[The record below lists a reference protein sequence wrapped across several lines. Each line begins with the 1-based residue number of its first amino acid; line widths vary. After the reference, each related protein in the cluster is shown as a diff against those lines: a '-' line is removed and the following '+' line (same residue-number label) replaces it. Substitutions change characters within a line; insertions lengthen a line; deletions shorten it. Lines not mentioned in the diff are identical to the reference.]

1 MKRSRFSTRDRHSK
15 EAAELQRLATSLS
28 DSGGKL
34 EDAFLEAQLVERLDS
49 LLSHGGE
56 DDINTALNQMFDA
69 NPQAH
74 DELADMVESRA
85 ESHTLEFN
93 GQAYEIMLF
102 SAPIHAWSRFS
113 IPTCNLP
120 ANIVKQLGVQ
130 LGAHVFSRDARIA
143 LCDFLFSPDQ
153 LPRSFCDT
161 HALTRSLGDAAIAGN
176 TLAIDP
182 KALPE
187 TNRFLSDLRYLI
199 GVIAVPHGAP
209 LFRWHEADGTREAAQ
224 HAWASQGGPVLESL
238 FTGCA
243 WEMRL
248 PDAFHTACRT
258 ADRQSRAY
266 SLRAAAAFLETMLGL
281 IPADIQV
288 VIGPCYERELE
299 EFRIS
304 FGPKEAEDV
313 YHGVVWPL
321 VGAEDEST
329 DTLGEIESTL
339 RQIGVTDIRFLDH
352 HFPLEFCD
360 DCSAPLFPNVDGEL
374 IHAELPEALNG
385 ASLTMH

>member
-15 EAAELQRLATSLS
+15 EAAALQRLATSLS

-34 EDAFLEAQLVERLDS
+34 EDAFLEAQLIERVDS
-49 LLSHGGE
+49 LLAHGGE
-56 DDINTALNQMFDA
+56 DDINTALNQLFEA

-85 ESHTLEFN
+85 ESHTLAFQ
-93 GQAYEIMLF
+93 GQDFDVLLF

-113 IPTCNLP
+113 IPANTLP
-120 ANIVKQLGVQ
+120 APLIQSLCVQ

-143 LCDFLFSPDQ
+143 LCDFLYSPDQ

-161 HALTRSLGDAAIAGN
+161 HGLTQALGEAALAGK
-176 TLAIDP
+176 TYPVDP
-182 KALPE
+182 SVLPE

-199 GVIAVPHGAP
+199 GAIAVPRGAP
-209 LFRWHEADGTREAAQ
+209 LFRWHEDEMTREGAQKAWAAQ
-224 HAWASQGGPVLESL
+224 GSPLLESL

-266 SLRAAAAFLETMLGL
+266 SLRAAVAFLETMLGL
-281 IPADIQV
+281 MPPEIRV

-299 EFRIS
+299 EYRVS
-304 FGPKEAEDV
+304 FGPKDEEAI

-321 VGAEDEST
+321 IGAEDDNT
-329 DTLGEIESTL
+329 DVVGEIEATL
-339 RQIGVTDIRFLDH
+339 REAGINHIRFLDH
-352 HFPLEFCD
+352 HLPLEFCD
-360 DCSAPLFPNVDGEL
+360 DCNAPLFPNEEGEL
-374 IHAELPEALNG
+374 IHAELPEHVSHTAM
-385 ASLTMH
+385 TMH